1 MRPEYWAVLTA
12 ICWAVGSVLEKKGV
26 KLGEFTPVMGTAIR
40 TAVSLLLLLELS
52 FPFWGQ
58 VKTAGVK
65 PVLLIAVGGGV
76 IAGCLGLI
84 FLYSA
89 LKTGQISSVLTIAF
103 CLTPVVGAILGF
115 LFLEEKLTAV
125 QLLGII
131 MCVGGAALV
140 TISNGTMAKS

>member
-140 TISNGTMAKS
+140 TISNSTMAKS

>member
-40 TAVSLLLLLELS
+40 TAVSLLLLLALS

-65 PVLLIAVGGGV
+65 PVLLISVGGGV
-76 IAGCLGLI
+76 IAGCLGLV

-131 MCVGGAALV
+131 MCVSGAALV
-140 TISNGTMAKS
+140 TISNGTMTKS

>member
-140 TISNGTMAKS
+140 TISNGTMTKS